1 MSQKPR
7 GKIKHTISNE
17 KAEGRPINQV
27 HDTLDTVGVLRAW

>member
-7 GKIKHTISNE
+7 VKIKCTISNE

-27 HDTLDTVGVLRAW
+27 RDMLDMVGVLRAW